1 MKILI
6 TGLAVAVSL
15 GLAVSG
21 ALAFTCPVLQKAANE
36 SIAKAEQAAGK
47 MADAQAKDRAMAMIE
62 VAKGLEKQSEENH
75 KKAVE
80 TKDAK
85 LHYPAEAQAK
95 AAKALADMVK

>member
-1 MKILI
+1 MKILV
-6 TGLAVAVSL
+6 TVLAVAVFL
-15 GLAVSG
+15 GLAVTG

-36 SIAKAEQAAGK
+36 SIAKAEQVTAK
-47 MADAQAKDRAMAMIE
+47 MTDAQAKDRAMAMIE
-62 VAKGLEKQSEENH
+62 VAKGLEKQSEEGH

-80 TKDAK
+80 TRDGK

>member
-1 MKILI
+1 MKILV
-6 TGLAVAVSL
+6 TVLAVAVSL

-36 SIAKAEQAAGK
+36 SISKAEQAAGK
-47 MADAQAKDRAMAMIE
+47 MDAQAKDRAMAMIE

-75 KKAVE
+75 KKAID

-95 AAKALADMVK
+95 AAKALADLVK